1 MKNLYTFLLIPV
13 FLLVFTGSLSGQKR
27 MNEMIQRGVLRVGM
41 TGQQPPFNL
50 EDKNGKIIGYE
61 VNLAELLAESMGLG
75 LELVQIPFND
85 LIPSLQQGKVDLVMS
100 GMTINMERNMK
111 VAFIGPYLISGK
123 SILTKSITLAQADK
137 ASDLNQSK
145 LKISSLKGS
154 TSEKFVNT
162 LIPEATSLPVEN
174 YDLAVQSL
182 LSGDTNVMVAD
193 YPICVISKMR
203 YPEAN
208 LLTLDEPLTM
218 EPIGMALLA
227 DDPLLLNFMEN
238 YFNALKMTGLM
249 KELETYWFEGGS
261 WLPQM
266 K

>member
-1 MKNLYTFLLIPV
+1 MKNLYTFLLIP
-13 FLLVFTGSLSGQKR
+13 LLLLAFVPNLHAQKR
-27 MNEMIQRGVLRVGM
+27 LNEMTQRGVLRVGM
-41 TGQQPPFNL
+41 TGEQPPFNL
-50 EDKNGKIIGYE
+50 EDKNGKLIGYE
-61 VNLAELLAESMGLG
+61 VNLAELLAESMGLK
-75 LELVQIPFND
+75 LELIRIPFND
-85 LIPSLQQGKVDLVMS
+85 LIPSLQQGKIDLIMS

-123 SILTKSITLAQADK
+123 SILTKSITLAQADE

-154 TSEKFVNT
+154 TSEKFVKT
-162 LIPEATSLPVEN
+162 LIPQATSIPAEN
-174 YDLAVQSL
+174 YDQAVQAL
-182 LSGDTNVMVAD
+182 LNGEANVMVAD

-208 LLTLDEPLTM
+208 LLTLEEPLTV
-218 EPIGMALLA
+218 EPIGMALPA

-238 YFNALKMTGLM
+238 YFNALKMTGLIA
-249 KELETYWFEGGS
+249 ELEAYWFESGN